1 MKAKALIIKDSG
13 TTKMG
18 TTNPAVRLEVISKEE
33 QKYRESK
40 RRIKS
45 MVGDLNE
52 VKMDLK
58 SMLDWSDRIGS
69 DERHQLN
76 QTISVINRSLRKIK

>member
-1 MKAKALIIKDSG
+1 MTKADLLEQVSDS
-13 TTKMG
+13 
-18 TTNPAVRLEVISKEE
+18 S
-33 QKYRESK
+33 

-69 DERHQLN
+69 DERHQL
-76 QTISVINRSLRKIK
+76 QATISVINRSLKKIK

>member
-1 MKAKALIIKDSG
+1 MANVNL
-13 TTKMG
+13 
-18 TTNPAVRLEVISKEE
+18 LEQVS
-33 QKYRESK
+33 ESK

-76 QTISVINRSLRKIK
+76 QTISVINRALRKIK

>member
-1 MKAKALIIKDSG
+1 MTKADLLEQVSDS
-13 TTKMG
+13 
-18 TTNPAVRLEVISKEE
+18 N
-33 QKYRESK
+33 

-58 SMLDWSDRIGS
+58 SMLDWSQRIGS
-69 DERHQLN
+69 DEIYHLRA
-76 QTISVINRSLRKIK
+76 TISLINRSLRKIK

>member
-33 QKYRESK
+33 QEYRESK

-52 VKMDLK
+52 IKMDLK

>member
-1 MKAKALIIKDSG
+1 MANVNL
-13 TTKMG
+13 
-18 TTNPAVRLEVISKEE
+18 LEQVS
-33 QKYRESK
+33 ESK

-76 QTISVINRSLRKIK
+76 QTRLLKPLTRYRKILQYIIITY

>member
-1 MKAKALIIKDSG
+1 
-13 TTKMG
+13 
-18 TTNPAVRLEVISKEE
+18 
-33 QKYRESK
+33 
-40 RRIKS
+40 

>member
-1 MKAKALIIKDSG
+1 MTKADLLEQVSDS
-13 TTKMG
+13 
-18 TTNPAVRLEVISKEE
+18 N
-33 QKYRESK
+33 

>member
-1 MKAKALIIKDSG
+1 MTKEDLLEQVSDS
-13 TTKMG
+13 
-18 TTNPAVRLEVISKEE
+18 N
-33 QKYRESK
+33 

-76 QTISVINRSLRKIK
+76 LTISVINRSLKKIK